1 MREEGLFLVE
11 INSSVPY
18 FSPFSFFPH
27 FVFIDYI

>member
-27 FVFIDYI
+27 FVFIDYM